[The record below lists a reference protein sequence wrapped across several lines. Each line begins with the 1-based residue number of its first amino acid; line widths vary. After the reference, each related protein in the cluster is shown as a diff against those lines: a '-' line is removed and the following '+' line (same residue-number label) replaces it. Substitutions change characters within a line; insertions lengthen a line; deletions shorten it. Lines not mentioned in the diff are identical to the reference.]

1 MEIWWEG
8 LQIAVQGAN
17 LMYLLGGTIF
27 GLIIGALPGLGPM
40 FAVTLALPLTFGI
53 PAATAIIMLSAIHAA
68 TAYGDSLASILIN
81 TPGGVGS
88 VASCWD
94 GFPLSQQ
101 GKSGY
106 ALGISA
112 GGSFLGG
119 VIGWAFLVG
128 TAPLLIDL
136 ALRMGP
142 AEYFMI
148 AVLALSLLSMASQG
162 QTLKGVILGAFGL
175 LLSYIGRHS
184 GAYANWLSSL
194 DRQIELKFAGKKQR

>member
-1 MEIWWEG
+1 MEIWLEG
-8 LQIAVQGAN
+8 LQVAIQGVN

-88 VASCWD
+88 VASLL
-94 GFPLSQQ
+94 GRVPPEST

-128 TAPLLIDL
+128 IAP
-136 ALRMGP
+136 
-142 AEYFMI
+142 
-148 AVLALSLLSMASQG
+148 S
-162 QTLKGVILGAFGL
+162 
-175 LLSYIGRHS
+175 
-184 GAYANWLSSL
+184 
-194 DRQIELKFAGKKQR
+194 